1 LKTSTL
7 RLTGERKSVS
17 KTWSKEKGVC
27 VMRASVKTT
36 ARKQIGVIGAGTCG
50 SEVRAL
56 AEMVGR
62 EVAKRRAVL
71 LCGGLGGVMEAAA
84 YGAKQEGGITLGI
97 LPGALRE
104 EANLW
109 IDIAVV
115 SGMGHARN
123 ALIAQSSDALIAVNG
138 EYGTLSEIAFG
149 LKMGT
154 PVVVLEPGWKIE
166 GVYRA
171 KSPEEAVEL
180 AFRLIEGDGKTEKSA
195 GEKFEKA

>member
-1 LKTSTL
+1 MK
-7 RLTGERKSVS
+7 
-17 KTWSKEKGVC
+17 
-27 VMRASVKTT
+27 APVKAE
-36 ARKQIGVIGAGTCG
+36 ARKQIGVIGAGACG
-50 SEVRAL
+50 GDIGAL
-56 AEMVGR
+56 AENVGR
-62 EVAKRRAVL
+62 EVAKRGAVL

-123 ALIAQSSDALIAVNG
+123 AIIAQSSDALIAVNG
-138 EYGTLSEIAFG
+138 EYGTLSEIALG
-149 LKMGT
+149 LKMGK

-180 AFRLIEGDGKTEKSA
+180 AFKLTEGKGKSLRESTE
-195 GEKFEKA
+195 EKY